1 MTIQQA
7 VAELKKLGTD
17 QNRKVYKRHGVSGK
31 LHGVSFANLKQL
43 KKEIKTDHELARR
56 LWATGNH
63 DARILAT
70 MVADPGETTVALL
83 DSWKDGLDNYI
94 VTDAFAKFV
103 AATPL
108 ARESAE
114 AWTQSSKE
122 WIGRAGWM
130 LLAHLALNDPSLAGE
145 YFTPYLETIEQH
157 IHSHPNRTRD
167 AMNSALIAIALR
179 NPELERKSIA
189 AARRIGKVDVDHG
202 DTSCMTHDAEAYILK
217 ARGRRRQKRPSRAA
231 GNSVKNSRKG

>member
-17 QNRKVYKRHGVSGK
+17 QNRTVYQRHGVGDK
-31 LHGVSFANLKQL
+31 LYGVSFANLKNL

-70 MVADPGETTVALL
+70 MIADPEEATPELL

-94 VTDAFAKFV
+94 VTDAFAKFA

-108 ARESAE
+108 AQDSAE
-114 AWTQSSKE
+114 LWLESDKE

-130 LLAHLALNDPSLAGE
+130 LLTHLALNDASIGSE
-145 YFTPYLETIEQH
+145 YFKPYLGTIERR
-157 IHSHPNRTRD
+157 IHSSPNRTRD

-179 NPELERKSIA
+179 SPELKREGIA
-189 AARRIGKVDVDHG
+189 AARRIGKVEVDHG
-202 DTSCMTHDAEAYILK
+202 ETSCKTHDAEEYILK
-217 ARGRRRQKRPSRAA
+217 TGRHREQLRRRRGGA
-231 GNSVKNSRKG
+231 GGANGAHKH

>member
-17 QNRKVYKRHGVSGK
+17 QNRTVYQRHGVGDK
-31 LHGVSFANLKQL
+31 LYGVSFANLKNL

-70 MVADPGETTVALL
+70 MIADPEETTPELL

-94 VTDAFAKFV
+94 VTDAFAKFA

-108 ARESAE
+108 AQDSAE
-114 AWTQSSKE
+114 LWLESDKE

-130 LLAHLALNDPSLAGE
+130 LLTHLALNDASLRGE
-145 YFTPYLETIEQH
+145 YFKPYLETIERR
-157 IHSHPNRTRD
+157 IHSSPNRTRD

-179 NPELERKSIA
+179 SPELKREGIA
-189 AARRIGKVDVDHG
+189 AARRIGKVEVDHG
-202 DTSCMTHDAEAYILK
+202 ETSCKTHDAEDYILK
-217 ARGRRRQKRPSRAA
+217 TGRHREQLRRRQGGA
-231 GNSVKNSRKG
+231 GGTNGAHKH

>member
-7 VAELKKLGTD
+7 VEELQKLGTE
-17 QNRKVYKRHGVSGK
+17 QNRKVYRRHGVGDK
-31 LHGVSFANLKQL
+31 LYGVSFANLKKL

-56 LWATGNH
+56 LWASGNH

-70 MVADPGETTVALL
+70 MVADPAETTAALL

-94 VTDAFAKFV
+94 ATDAFAKFV

-108 ARESAE
+108 ARQSAE
-114 AWTQSSKE
+114 RWTESNKE

-130 LLAHLALNDPSLAGE
+130 LLTHLALHDASLPGG
-145 YFTPYLETIEQH
+145 YFETYLEAIERR
-157 IHSHPNRTRD
+157 IHDSPNRVRE

-179 NPELERKSIA
+179 SPKLEREGLA
-189 AARRIGKVDVDHG
+189 AARRIGPVEVDHG
-202 DTSCMTHDAEAYILK
+202 ETSCETHDAEAYILK
-217 ARGRRRQKRPSRAA
+217 VRGRRERQRPSRAA
-231 GNSVKNSRKG
+231 AKRSNGSRKR